1 MTVKEIEDIQRLT
14 QRVLTER
21 EKQVLMK
28 LDA

>member
-14 QRVLTER
+14 QRVLTNE

-28 LDA
+28 IGA